1 MDKPVRRWIN
11 ETDET
16 RRIEK
21 AQTYKIFIRI
31 FKKTQI
37 PSSMAKKGTPSKKII
52 NLQIISYINPESLVS
67 MKCKTAL
74 FFFIVFTA
82 GVFLLTSCL
91 PERKIAQVF
100 NQSPHEINLLVL
112 PPENVFKYNHKGEVI
127 EGFDSLNEAG
137 QDSALWATSTF
148 MQNVSD
154 SLLLETYMNR
164 FLGELRALGFN
175 VYLNDAFDAFL
186 TDKPQ
191 SYVLDIAQVQLD
203 EYLYPLE
210 DEEPF
215 EDTIYYKR
223 FDLNAIDFSCWF
235 ELGKANTTKARKT
248 VLYSSFTAYDSF
260 DGQFYFDIWSNNVVY
275 KYNIDTLQMKDIYGL
290 AAYLGK
296 KHAGYLY
303 DYFMNQYIAINLPP
317 NEILQYYYHY
327 DRYRKT
333 IYPVED
339 ERFDIL
345 GTK

>member
-1 MDKPVRRWIN
+1 
-11 ETDET
+11 
-16 RRIEK
+16 
-21 AQTYKIFIRI
+21 
-31 FKKTQI
+31 
-37 PSSMAKKGTPSKKII
+37 
-52 NLQIISYINPESLVS
+52 

-74 FFFIVFTA
+74 FFFLPAFIS
-82 GVFLLTSCL
+82 GIFLLSSCL

-100 NQSPHEINLLVL
+100 IQSPHEINLLIL
-112 PPENVFKYNHKGEVI
+112 PPETTFKYNHKGELL

-137 QDSALWATSTF
+137 QDSALWTTSEF
-148 MQNVSD
+148 MQYISD

-164 FLGELRALGFN
+164 FIGELRELGFN
-175 VYLNDAFDAFL
+175 VYLNDAFDSFL

-191 SYVLDIAQVQLD
+191 SYVLEIAQMQLD
-203 EYLYPLE
+203 EYIYPLE

-215 EDTIYYKR
+215 EDTTYYKR

-235 ELGKANTTKARKT
+235 ELSKANTTKVRKT
-248 VLYSSFTAYDSF
+248 ILYSSQTAYDSF
-260 DGQFYFDIWSNNVVY
+260 DGQFYFDPWSNKVVY
-275 KYNIDTLQMKDIYGL
+275 KYSIDTLKVKDVYDL

-317 NEILQYYYHY
+317 NELLQYYYHF

-333 IYPVED
+333 IVPVED